1 MSFPWKPILAA
12 RTTAC
17 YFRKKSILC
26 FLPAIKTFSF
36 VLQLQR
42 HPPPLLHHAGLWH
55 RQVTL
60 PIGVVIPK
68 SIWWTWTLF
77 MEVREDAM
85 QLLCASAQMNDSHLN
100 LINKNK
106 TVN

>member
-1 MSFPWKPILAA
+1 
-12 RTTAC
+12 
-17 YFRKKSILC
+17 
-26 FLPAIKTFSF
+26 
-36 VLQLQR
+36 
-42 HPPPLLHHAGLWH
+42 
-55 RQVTL
+55 
-60 PIGVVIPK
+60 
-68 SIWWTWTLF
+68 